1 MTNIYINKYAPN
13 SIVAKL
19 PLASDKKIEKW
30 NAENLDFRIWTPGFV
45 WLDGQSISE
54 FRNLFRY
61 PGITN
66 LYLAFTFKAQF
77 LTPLS
82 STAEMSRA
90 QPIQDW
96 FFNNGEY
103 IENGFDNFGI
113 YSSDTGSGEYSV
125 NFIDPCFYLIK
136 NGELNYSDKSSGFPN
151 LVLRVKSKVSSNFL
165 VNLIPTDFKVI
176 IS

>member
-13 SIVAKL
+13 SIVTKL

-30 NAENLDFRIWTPGFV
+30 HAENLDFRIWTPGFI
-45 WLDGQSISE
+45 WFDGQSISE

-82 STAEMSRA
+82 STVEMSRT

-96 FFNNGEY
+96 SFNNGTY

-113 YSSDTGSGEYSV
+113 YSSDTGIGEYSV
-125 NFIDPCFYLIK
+125 NFIDPYFYLIK
-136 NGELNYSDKSSGFPN
+136 NGELRYSDKNSLSPN
-151 LVLRVKSKVSSNFL
+151 LALRVKNKVSSHFL
-165 VNLIPTDFKVI
+165 ANLVPTDFKVVI
-176 IS
+176 N